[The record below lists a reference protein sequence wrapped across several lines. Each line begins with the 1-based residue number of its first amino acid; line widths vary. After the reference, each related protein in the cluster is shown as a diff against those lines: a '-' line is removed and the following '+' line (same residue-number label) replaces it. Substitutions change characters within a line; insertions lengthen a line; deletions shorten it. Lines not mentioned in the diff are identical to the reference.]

1 MIDQVKN
8 TELDLKEYEDKKTYT
23 SNVVD
28 NSTLSESSIS
38 KVNSLLHYDETVSKP
53 VIQPV
58 F

>member
-38 KVNSLLHYDETVSKP
+38 KANSLLHYDETVSKP